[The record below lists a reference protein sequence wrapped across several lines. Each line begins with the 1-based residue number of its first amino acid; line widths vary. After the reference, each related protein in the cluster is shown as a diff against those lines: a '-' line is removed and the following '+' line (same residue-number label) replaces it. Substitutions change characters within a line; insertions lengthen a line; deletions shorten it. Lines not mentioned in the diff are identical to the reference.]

1 MNKVLEKPILYIL
14 SNNKKRFWKIWIE
27 EDNEKNK
34 NKDIYIC
41 RNYGIIGGKITIPE
55 KKLIKHIGTITS
67 LQKAITEVNF
77 LWKKKKES
85 GFQEEF
91 EFKDSNLKMKSSKIR
106 PMGTHKLDD
115 HFHKIK
121 YPALVQKKL
130 DGFRCLSHID
140 NKTALMYSKSMKTFV
155 YLHHIKNE
163 ILKIKELTNENI
175 YLDGEL
181 YEHGLKLHDISSLV
195 MKKYATKEN
204 EENMKKISYHI
215 FDIFDVN
222 NLNEIFEDR
231 YKKLENIFSNYDF
244 KYLKLVKCTIVNSYK
259 EIEDLNNQYLY
270 SGYEGVIVRN
280 KDGIYKLNSKSY
292 DVLRTKEFK
301 KKNFKI
307 IGAKEGTGT
316 QKGAIIWKLECL
328 NNSNKSFFAIPI
340 GTINERIKIYK
351 NYQKNPEN
359 YIGNYVSV
367 KYLEITNEGCVSRNP
382 IVEML

>member
-1 MNKVLEKPILYIL
+1 MNKLFEKPILYIL

-27 EDNEKNK
+27 EDKK
-34 NKDIYIC
+34 KDIYIC

-55 KKLIKHIGTITS
+55 KKLKAS

-91 EFKDSNLKMKSSKIR
+91 EFKNSNLKMKSNKIR
-106 PMGTHKLDD
+106 PMGAHKLDE
-115 HFHKIK
+115 HYHKIK

-130 DGFRCLSHID
+130 DGFRCLSHIN
-140 NKTALMYSKSMKTFV
+140 NKTALMYSKGMKNFIF
-155 YLHHIKNE
+155 LHHIKNE
-163 ILKIKELTNENI
+163 ILKIKELLSDENI

-195 MKKYATKEN
+195 MKKYATKDD
-204 EENMKKISYHI
+204 EENMKKISYYI

-222 NLNEIFEDR
+222 HLNETFENR
-231 YKKLENIFSNYDF
+231 YKKLENIFKNYHF
-244 KYLKLVKCTIVNSYK
+244 KYLKLVNCTTVSSYK
-259 EIEDLNNQYLY
+259 EIEKLNNQYLY

-301 KKNFKI
+301 RNNFKI
-307 IGAKEGTGT
+307 ISAKEGTGT
-316 QKGAIIWKLECL
+316 QKGAIIWNLECL

-340 GTINERIKIYK
+340 GTIDERIKIYK
-351 NYQKNPEN
+351 KYQKTPQN
-359 YIGNYVSV
+359 YIGKYVPV
-367 KYLEITNEGCVSRNP
+367 KYLEINNEGCVSRNP
-382 IVEML
+382 IVEFL

>member
-1 MNKVLEKPILYIL
+1 MNILLEKSILYIL

-27 EDNEKNK
+27 EDKR

-77 LWKKKKES
+77 LWKKKKEA

-91 EFKDSNLKMKSSKIR
+91 EFKNTNLKMKSSKIR
-106 PMGTHKLDD
+106 PMGAHKLDD
-115 HFHKIK
+115 HYHKIK
-121 YPALVQKKL
+121 YPALVQTKL
-130 DGFRCLSHID
+130 DGFRCLSNIN
-140 NKTALMYSKSMKTFV
+140 NKDVFMYSKSMKNFV

-163 ILKIKELTNENI
+163 ILKIKELANENI

-181 YEHGLKLHDISSLV
+181 YEHRLKLHDISSLV

-204 EENMKKISYHI
+204 EENMKKISYYI
-215 FDIFDVN
+215 FDIFNVN
-222 NLNEIFEDR
+222 NLNEIFKDR
-231 YKKLENIFSNYDF
+231 YKKLENIFKKYNF

-301 KKNFKI
+301 RKNFKI

-328 NNSNKSFFAIPI
+328 NNINKSFFAIPI
-340 GTINERIKIYK
+340 GTIDERIKTYK
-351 NYQKNPEN
+351 KYQKNPEN
-359 YIGNYVSV
+359 YIGKFVLV

-382 IVEML
+382 IVEVL